1 MGAMSSNESDTTEF
15 DLQRL
20 RRHQPDAV
28 KRWFLQ
34 HADAVYTFVY
44 YRANRDADLA
54 ADLVQ
59 ETFLE
64 ALARIDDYDPGR
76 GGMLTWLTLLSRN
89 CIHRA
94 LRQQD
99 RYRTT
104 ERMWEKINARL
115 LTAYRQLEST
125 PLPDEIA
132 AKPILESL
140 PSLGKVLGSKT
151 AREKILEVMADVLE
165 VSLEWGDTPLDL
177 VFTNAVPGLGLYA
190 ARAGEETVL
199 EAVAWGGPEAAA
211 VAAKPVEKPATWA
224 T

>member
-125 PLPDEIA
+125 PLPDEIVERQETAELVQMALANLPDNYRQALTQHYYEQRSLQEIASSRGTTEGAIKSLLHRARLAFRA
-132 AKPILESL
+132 AFGTIADSLQEL
-140 PSLGKVLGSKT
+140 PS
-151 AREKILEVMADVLE
+151 
-165 VSLEWGDTPLDL
+165 
-177 VFTNAVPGLGLYA
+177 
-190 ARAGEETVL
+190 
-199 EAVAWGGPEAAA
+199 GPQ
-211 VAAKPVEKPATWA
+211 VRS
-224 T
+224 

>member
-1 MGAMSSNESDTTEF
+1 MGAMSGHESDNTEL

-20 RRHQPDAV
+20 RRHHPDAV

-44 YRANRDADLA
+44 YRANRDPDLA

-59 ETFLE
+59 QTFLE
-64 ALARIDDYDPGR
+64 ALAKIDDYDPGR

-104 ERMWEKINARL
+104 AEMWEKIDARL
-115 LTAYRQLEST
+115 LTAYRQLESA
-125 PLPDEIA
+125 PLPDEIVEQQETA
-132 AKPILESL
+132 ELVQMALANLPDNYRQTLTQHYYEQRSLQEIASSRGTTEGAIKSLLHRARLAFRTAFGTIAESL
-140 PSLGKVLGSKT
+140 HEFPSGRQVTS
-151 AREKILEVMADVLE
+151 
-165 VSLEWGDTPLDL
+165 
-177 VFTNAVPGLGLYA
+177 
-190 ARAGEETVL
+190 
-199 EAVAWGGPEAAA
+199 
-211 VAAKPVEKPATWA
+211 
-224 T
+224 